1 MHADGVKGPILLLHG
16 EDDAVVSIEQSEIM
30 AAALKKANKPY
41 EFVKLKSEDHWLS
54 KADTRLQMLQAV
66 VKFLEKNNPP

>member
-1 MHADGVKGPILLLHG
+1 
-16 EDDAVVSIEQSEIM
+16 M

-66 VKFLEKNNPP
+66 VKFLETNNPP